1 MKCVLIAV
9 SGGII
14 DEVTFFADSKEAI
27 DRLCRYARNMDPE
40 RQDAGVYSPK
50 GMLANAKEFLDD
62 IDDRIDI

>member
-27 DRLCRYARNMDPE
+27 DRLCRYTGLAYRN
-40 RQDAGVYSPK
+40 QTGKCTSL
-50 GMLANAKEFLDD
+50 GT
-62 IDDRIDI
+62 